1 MTGDFSVRSR
11 ETRLTSHVFRVDHL
25 VLEAPDGAQFERDV
39 AVHPGAVAV
48 LAINGA
54 GEIGLIRQY
63 RATVGRLCWEVPAG
77 TLDREG
83 ETPLEAAQRE
93 LVEEMGF
100 AAGSWREIG
109 RFMNSP
115 GWTDQVMV
123 VFEARDLEARPRDPD
138 GPEERLA
145 EVAWFAPA
153 ALRRVLL
160 AEEALDSTTAVAVH
174 RVFGDF
180 LDER

>member
-1 MTGDFSVRSR
+1 MD
-11 ETRLTSHVFRVDHL
+11 RLVV
-25 VLEAPDGAQFERDV
+25 EAPDGSLFERDV
-39 AVHPGAVAV
+39 AAHPGAVAV
-48 LAINGA
+48 LAVNGR
-54 GEIGLIRQY
+54 GEVGLIHQY
-63 RATVGRLCWEVPAG
+63 RATVGRLCWEIPAG

-83 ETPLEAAQRE
+83 ETPLEAAKRE
-93 LVEEMGF
+93 LVEELGI

-123 VFEARDLEARPRDPD
+123 VFEARDLDERPRDPD

-145 EVAWFAPA
+145 EVAWFAPE
-153 ALRRVLL
+153 ALRRVLR

-174 RVFGDF
+174 RVLGGF